1 MASICQAAV
10 KIATQGSAYKLYC
23 EGNKILIE
31 DYISDTSGKSL
42 KNAYRMCSK
51 KCSDNFC
58 KRHQENDMTFNQF
71 LEEENFYLATDAET
85 ENDGYFAKVIK
96 KSEIKAKKIKL
107 SEDKSNDEPQQ
118 DLEQI
123 KLQITEE
130 IMNQVLKMKE
140 EFDQKLKSLEE
151 KLIINPS
158 TGKEIPTI
166 EEKIEK
172 LKIQSNNFDTETEEE
187 PESEIDKM
195 SESESEA
202 ETEVESEAEPEVK
215 SVNEVKSQPKV
226 EEYQSSESEEEIE
239 VEQISTIDGRTILV
253 NQQNSDVIDETTS
266 QVVGKLMKIDETKH
280 FEAPIQKLGDGYIVA
295 DFFSYN
301 DEEYIRDWLTN
312 SVFQFVNER
321 CKYLK
326 DFTLKI
332 NKNNEYTLIK
342 NKSKKKKKKSSN

>member
-1 MASICQAAV
+1 
-10 KIATQGSAYKLYC
+10 
-23 EGNKILIE
+23 
-31 DYISDTSGKSL
+31 
-42 KNAYRMCSK
+42 
-51 KCSDNFC
+51 
-58 KRHQENDMTFNQF
+58 MTFNQF

-130 IMNQVLKMKE
+130 IMSEVLKMKE
-140 EFDQKLKSLEE
+140 DFDKKLKLLEE

-158 TGKEIPTI
+158 TSEEISTI
-166 EEKIEK
+166 EEKMEK
-172 LKIQSNNFDTETEEE
+172 LQIPDILLFNTKTEEQA
-187 PESEIDKM
+187 ESEIDKM
-195 SESESEA
+195 SGSESESESESEA
-202 ETEVESEAEPEVK
+202 EPKIETEAEPKIESEAESEIE
-215 SVNEVKSQPKV
+215 SVNEIESQPKV

-239 VEQISTIDGRTILV
+239 VEQITTIDGRTILV

-295 DFFSYN
+295 ETFTYN
-301 DEEYIRDWLTN
+301 DEEYIRDWLKN
-312 SVFQFVNER
+312 SVFQFVNDR
-321 CKYLK
+321 CKYVRNY
-326 DFTLKI
+326 TLKI
-332 NKNNEYTLIK
+332 NSKNEYNLIK
-342 NKSKKKKKKSSN
+342 KKFKKKKSSN